1 MHLPLLIFTL
11 ENPEWLII
19 LAIVVI
25 LFGASR
31 LGQIG
36 AALGQ
41 SIREFRRAVR
51 DDDQAPT
58 PASSPLETPRSL
70 PPNHVVPPLQ
80 PAGPQRPAAPSVQ
93 PPRLEYLPGRSSGT
107 AAGNDAARPS

>member
-31 LGQIG
+31 LGQLG

-51 DDDQAPT
+51 DDDHAPGSA
-58 PASSPLETPRSL
+58 PADSETSRPL
-70 PPNHVVPPLQ
+70 PPNHVMPT
-80 PAGPQRPAAPSVQ
+80 PQVAAARRSAMPSAQV
-93 PPRLEYLPGRSSGT
+93 PRLEYLPGRSSGT
-107 AAGNDAARPS
+107 TAGDDAARTS

>member
-25 LFGASR
+25 LFGATR
-31 LGQIG
+31 LGQLG

-51 DDDQAPT
+51 DDDHAPT
-58 PASSPLETPRSL
+58 PASAPSETPRPV
-70 PPNHVVPPLQ
+70 PPNHVVPT
-80 PAGPQRPAAPSVQ
+80 PQVANTQRSATPSAQ

-107 AAGNDAARPS
+107 TTGDGAARTS

>member
-31 LGQIG
+31 LGQLG

-58 PASSPLETPRSL
+58 PASAPSETPRPL
-70 PPNHVVPPLQ
+70 PPNHVL
-80 PAGPQRPAAPSVQ
+80 PAPQVANAQRPDASLAQ
-93 PPRLEYLPGRSSGT
+93 PPRLEYLPGASART
-107 AAGNDAARPS
+107 ATGDDAARTS

>member
-51 DDDQAPT
+51 DEEQAPT
-58 PASSPLETPRSL
+58 PASTSSETPRPV
-70 PPNHVVPPLQ
+70 PPNHVVPTSQ
-80 PAGPQRPAAPSVQ
+80 VANAQRSAVSSVQ

-107 AAGNDAARPS
+107 TPGDEAARPS

>member
-25 LFGASR
+25 LFGATR
-31 LGQIG
+31 LGQLG

-51 DDDQAPT
+51 DDDHALGSV
-58 PASSPLETPRSL
+58 PAHSESSRPL
-70 PPNHVVPPLQ
+70 PPNHVVPT
-80 PAGPQRPAAPSVQ
+80 PQAANTQWSATPSAQV
-93 PPRLEYLPGRSSGT
+93 PRLEYLPGRSSGT
-107 AAGNDAARPS
+107 TAGDDAARTS